1 MRLPP
6 FLLGWA
12 ESVVP
17 SCRNHQDR
25 VRWGRGLV
33 VVVEG
38 TEVLA
43 TGNKKSG
50 VRIDRKEI
58 ETSRGRGDLVC
69 VSWGVRWGWGRQ
81 EEDET
86 IYDGEGEINYNSIWV
101 LKWSTQ
107 EEGHGQRVRKAGMAH
122 LPLVRRGRN
131 QVPSSSPF
139 KSETMP
145 VVE

>member
-12 ESVVP
+12 ESMAP

-38 TEVLA
+38 TEVL
-43 TGNKKSG
+43 TTRNKKSG
-50 VRIDRKEI
+50 VRIDREEI

-69 VSWGVRWGWGRQ
+69 VFWGVRWGWGRQ
-81 EEDET
+81 EDGT
-86 IYDGEGEINYNSIWV
+86 IYDEEGEINYNSIWV

-107 EEGHGQRVRKAGMAH
+107 EGHGERVRKAGMAH
-122 LPLVRRGRN
+122 LARRGRK

>member
-50 VRIDRKEI
+50 VRIDGKEI
-58 ETSRGRGDLVC
+58 ETSRGSGDLVC

-81 EEDET
+81 EDET
-86 IYDGEGEINYNSIWV
+86 IYDEEGEINYNSIWV
-101 LKWSTQ
+101 LKRSTQ
-107 EEGHGQRVRKAGMAH
+107 EEGHGERVRKAGMAH
-122 LPLVRRGRN
+122 LAKRGRK
-131 QVPSSSPF
+131 QVPSFSPF